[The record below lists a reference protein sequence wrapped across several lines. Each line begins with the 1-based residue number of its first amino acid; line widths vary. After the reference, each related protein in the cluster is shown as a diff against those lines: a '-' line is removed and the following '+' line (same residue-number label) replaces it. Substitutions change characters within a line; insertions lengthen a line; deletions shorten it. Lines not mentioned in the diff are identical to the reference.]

1 MPNFADAL
9 ASQSTPL
16 QQVALSILC
25 AYLIS
30 HAIGALYAWM
40 RRGQEYSRSFVQAL
54 VIGGIVGAMIM
65 LAIGNSLARGVGIV
79 GALALIRFRTNL
91 RDPLDM
97 IFIFAAFA
105 AGIAAGAGNIA
116 TGMVGTVIF
125 IMVVGVMQLAGVGSS
140 QIESELRVRVLG
152 NDGAGEAAIRDVLR
166 ERTVGFALL
175 KRRVLKPLAKGEAKP
190 ERSDAAAADTV
201 GADVIGGAAPPG
213 DLATTPAPP
222 DKPSRPDKPEKP
234 DKVEQRLAFRVVLK
248 SSEDEPALM
257 RALQA
262 IPSVSEAA
270 LSLESS
276 TAQNGGGG
284 GDDD

>member
-1 MPNFADAL
+1 MQAIET
-9 ASQSTPL
+9 QSTSL

-25 AYLIS
+25 AYLMS

-116 TGMVGTVIF
+116 TGMVGTAIF

-140 QIESELRVRVLG
+140 QIESELRVRVMG
-152 NDGAGEAAIRDVLR
+152 NDGVGEAAVRDVLR
-166 ERTVGFALL
+166 DKAVGFALL
-175 KRRVLKPLAKGEAKP
+175 KRRVMKPAPKGEAKAA
-190 ERSDAAAADTV
+190 ERVDAAADVDKAKADK
-201 GADVIGGAAPPG
+201 ADKA
-213 DLATTPAPP
+213 
-222 DKPSRPDKPEKP
+222 DKVEKVVEKAEKP
-234 DKVEQRLAFRVVLK
+234 DRVEQRLAFRVVLK
-248 SSEDEPALM
+248 SSDDELALM

-262 IPSVSEAA
+262 IPAVSEAA
-270 LSLESS
+270 LSLDSS
-276 TAQNGGGG
+276 TAQNGGGAG

>member
-1 MPNFADAL
+1 MQAIET
-9 ASQSTPL
+9 QSTSL

-25 AYLIS
+25 AYLMS

-116 TGMVGTVIF
+116 TGMVGTAIF

-140 QIESELRVRVLG
+140 QIESELRVRVMG
-152 NDGAGEAAIRDVLR
+152 NDGVGEAAVRDVLR
-166 ERTVGFALL
+166 DKAVGFALL
-175 KRRVLKPLAKGEAKP
+175 KRRVMKPAPKGEAKAA
-190 ERSDAAAADTV
+190 ERVDAAADVDKAKADK
-201 GADVIGGAAPPG
+201 ADKA
-213 DLATTPAPP
+213 
-222 DKPSRPDKPEKP
+222 DKVEKVVEKAEKP
-234 DKVEQRLAFRVVLK
+234 DRVEQRLAFRVVLK
-248 SSEDEPALM
+248 SSDDEPALM

-262 IPSVSEAA
+262 IPAVSEAA
-270 LSLESS
+270 LSLDSS
-276 TAQNGGGG
+276 TAQNGGGAG

>member
-1 MPNFADAL
+1 MPHLIDAL
-9 ASQSTPL
+9 ESHSTPL
-16 QQVALSILC
+16 QQVAVSILC
-25 AYLIS
+25 AYLMS

-116 TGMVGTVIF
+116 TGIVGTVIF
-125 IMVVGVMQLAGVGSS
+125 IVVVAVMQVAGVGSS
-140 QIESELRVRVLG
+140 QIESELRVRVMG
-152 NDGAGEAAIRDVLR
+152 NDGVGEAAVRDVLKDR
-166 ERTVGFALL
+166 AVAFALL
-175 KRRVLKPLAKGEAKP
+175 KRRMLKPVPKGAAAVP
-190 ERSDAAAADTV
+190 AAAAAAVAVVVAGAGDDA
-201 GADVIGGAAPPG
+201 ADVVNDVAKAP
-213 DLATTPAPP
+213 AVKPA
-222 DKPSRPDKPEKP
+222 EKP
-234 DKVEQRLAFRVVLK
+234 DNTKVEQRLAFRVVLA
-248 SSEDEPALM
+248 SVDDEPALM

-262 IPSVSEAA
+262 IPSVTEAA
-270 LSLESS
+270 LSLETS
-276 TAQNGGGG
+276 TAQNNGAA
-284 GDDD
+284 DDD

>member
-1 MPNFADAL
+1 MPSFMQAIET
-9 ASQSTPL
+9 QSTSL

-25 AYLIS
+25 AYLMS

-116 TGMVGTVIF
+116 TGMVGTAIF

-140 QIESELRVRVLG
+140 QIESELRVRVMG
-152 NDGAGEAAIRDVLR
+152 NDGVGEAAVRDVLR
-166 ERTVGFALL
+166 DKAVGFALL
-175 KRRVLKPLAKGEAKP
+175 KRRVMKPAPKGEAKAA
-190 ERSDAAAADTV
+190 ERVDAAADGDVDKAKADK
-201 GADVIGGAAPPG
+201 ADKA
-213 DLATTPAPP
+213 
-222 DKPSRPDKPEKP
+222 DKVEKVVEKAEKP
-234 DKVEQRLAFRVVLK
+234 DRVEQRLAFRVVLK
-248 SSEDEPALM
+248 SSDDEPALM

-262 IPSVSEAA
+262 IPAVSEAA
-270 LSLESS
+270 LSLDSS
-276 TAQNGGGG
+276 TAQNGGGAG